1 MTRATPRDPDPQPS
15 ATRDPAQGCSILVVD
30 EPGAWKR
37 EYAAGRAAYPAV
49 ELAPTRFEVVL
60 TERGIGDAV
69 AHAAD
74 LFLAVAAGEGDAT
87 AQRELER
94 LLAEAAPS
102 LRRYDPSEAFVADVL
117 QRVRIHLFVAT
128 PDAAARITRYDGR
141 ASLRAWLG
149 VCVTRMG
156 LHVLRTV
163 RNAREVPTEWADE
176 LAAVACD
183 QPELEEVRARYADIF
198 AAAWRAACAALPVR
212 QRSLLRMCIVEG
224 CTVEHA
230 AATYQVH
237 RVTVWRWLEDAK
249 QKLLDGTRAELGE
262 RLAPE
267 DPGTQSLL
275 ELVRSQ
281 LDLGLSLLDQPA

>member
-1 MTRATPRDPDPQPS
+1 
-15 ATRDPAQGCSILVVD
+15 VD
-30 EPGAWKR
+30 EPAWQR
-37 EYAAGRAAYPAV
+37 AYAAGRAAHPGV
-49 ELAPTRFEVVL
+49 ELIPARFAAAVA
-60 TERGIGDAV
+60 ERGTHEAV

-74 LFLAVAAGEGDAT
+74 LFLAIAAGEGDPA
-87 AQRELER
+87 AQREVER

-102 LRRYDPSEAFVADVL
+102 LRRYDASETFVAEVL

-128 PDAAARITRYDGR
+128 PEAAARLARYDGR

-149 VCVTRMG
+149 VCLTRMG
-156 LHVLRTV
+156 LYLLRTA

-176 LAAVACD
+176 LVAVACD
-183 QPELEEVRARYADIF
+183 QPELEAVRARYADIF
-198 AAAWRAACAALPVR
+198 AAAWRAACATLPVR

-262 RLAPE
+262 RLAPD